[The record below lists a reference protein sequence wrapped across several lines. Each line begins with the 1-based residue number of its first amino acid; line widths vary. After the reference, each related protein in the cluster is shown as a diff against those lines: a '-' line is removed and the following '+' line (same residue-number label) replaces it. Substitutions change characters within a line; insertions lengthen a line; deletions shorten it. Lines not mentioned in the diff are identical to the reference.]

1 MKSCTSS
8 IGVLSPLTTA
18 TGTQA
23 SGKQCPGQFA
33 DPPHSLK
40 ARLWFR
46 RDCLPIAFSLL
57 PAQCCCRVENPLI
70 PAVQTSSS
78 TSQPA
83 SRTAGS
89 RTSPPP
95 DQPRLAQGTPAEQHL
110 PGAPRAAR
118 PPLHPKAPAA
128 CARGSRPGRRTGP
141 PDRGRQAQH
150 RWKTSPF
157 QYHRDQQPAG
167 ASAAAP
173 EGLGR
178 DEEGSGRGPCRKA
191 SIYRRFIL
199 RTSDISAAHVMS

>member
-1 MKSCTSS
+1 MTPPFDAILFDCD
-8 IGVLSPLTTA
+8 GVIVDSEPILFDLLRSELASRGLPLSRA
-18 TGTQA
+18 VIARDFVGGTIA
-23 SGKQCPGQFA
+23 SVAERARDLGA
-33 DPPHSLK
+33 DLPPDWPQRFY
-40 ARLWFR
+40 ARLY
-46 RDCLPIAFSLL
+46 
-57 PAQCCCRVENPLI
+57 
-70 PAVQTSSS
+70 
-78 TSQPA
+78 
-83 SRTAGS
+83 
-89 RTSPPP
+89 
-95 DQPRLAQGTPAEQHL
+95 PRLAQGTPAEQHL

>member
-128 CARGSRPGRRTGP
+128 CARGSRPGPQTGP
-141 PDRGRQAQH
+141 SGPVRQGLPRQ
-150 RWKTSPF
+150 KTSRF
-157 QYHRDQQPAG
+157 QHHHGLRPAG
-167 ASAAAP
+167 SIAAEP
-173 EGLGR
+173 EDFGEAG
-178 DEEGSGRGPCRKA
+178 E
-191 SIYRRFIL
+191 IL
-199 RTSDISAAHVMS
+199 WRVT

>member
-128 CARGSRPGRRTGP
+128 CARGSRPGRRTGCRFSFTISL
-141 PDRGRQAQH
+141 RGFH
-150 RWKTSPF
+150 M
-157 QYHRDQQPAG
+157 
-167 ASAAAP
+167 
-173 EGLGR
+173 
-178 DEEGSGRGPCRKA
+178 
-191 SIYRRFIL
+191 
-199 RTSDISAAHVMS
+199 ISARYLRKWRGFLLCDFNFIMDFNRF